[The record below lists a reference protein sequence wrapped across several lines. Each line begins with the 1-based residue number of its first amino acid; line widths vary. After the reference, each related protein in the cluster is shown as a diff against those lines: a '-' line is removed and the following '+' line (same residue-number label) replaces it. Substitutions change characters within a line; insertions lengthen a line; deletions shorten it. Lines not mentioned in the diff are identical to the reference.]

1 MNMEQKKGL
10 NLPHH

>member
-1 MNMEQKKGL
+1 MNMEQKKVL